1 MYFVTLTIKKWY
13 YIFDRYNRWDILAD
27 SLKYCQKNKGL
38 KVHAYVFML
47 NHIHLIIQS
56 PDVSGV
62 IRDFK
67 SHTAKALLINIKE
80 TEPTILRLF
89 RSKEGKYE
97 FWQKTN
103 MPEIIE
109 TDYFLQQKL
118 DYIHDNPVR
127 KQYVSQPEHWI
138 WSSAGY
144 YENEE
149 QGKIK
154 IDPLDD

>member
-1 MYFVTLTIKKWY
+1 V
-13 YIFDRYNRWDILAD
+13 D
-27 SLKYCQKNKGL
+27 SLKYLQKNKHL
-38 KVHAYVFML
+38 KIHAYVFML

-56 PDVSGV
+56 PDVSGA

-67 SHTAKALLINIKE
+67 SYTAKELLKNIKE
-80 TEPTILRLF
+80 TEPSILELF
-89 RSKEGKYE
+89 RLQNGSYD

-103 MPEIIE
+103 MPELIE

-118 DYIHDNPVR
+118 DYIHQNPVR
-127 KQYVSQPEHWI
+127 KQYVSQPDHWI

-149 QGKIK
+149 GGMIK
-154 IDPLDD
+154 IDPLDI